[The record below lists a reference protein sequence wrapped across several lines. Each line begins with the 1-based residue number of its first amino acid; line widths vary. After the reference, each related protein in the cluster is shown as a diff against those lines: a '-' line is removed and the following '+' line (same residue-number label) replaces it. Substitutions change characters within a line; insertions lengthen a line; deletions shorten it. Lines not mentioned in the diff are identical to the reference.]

1 MPKKG
6 NEGNES
12 ESYAVDILAHLL
24 PYEAVIGLHPLP
36 IRLYLASVRPR
47 AGSLSCPDICCEKHR
62 SPQRLLFV

>member
-12 ESYAVDILAHLL
+12 ESCAVDILAHLL

-36 IRLYLASVRPR
+36 IRLYLASVRP
-47 AGSLSCPDICCEKHR
+47 
-62 SPQRLLFV
+62 